1 MAVLTRAGDNFSAQ
15 MVTTIAPNGAMK
27 CRPPEALDDNYLAQ
41 SHPSRPQSHRCQ
53 QSLEGDIYRWKSHQ
67 PNGWRGTLLL
77 AFRLQ
82 KLAEWVQ
89 HRDMASLNVG
99 NLGAYLR
106 EQRRSAQLSLRQL
119 ADAAGVSNPYL
130 SQIERGL
137 RKPSADILQ
146 QLAKALR
153 ISAETLYVQAGILD
167 ERERDEL
174 ETRAVI
180 LADPS
185 ITERQ
190 KQVLLQIY
198 ESFRKENGLDNG
210 LDTDAPRTVA
220 DAVQDAEH
228 DQNR

>member
-1 MAVLTRAGDNFSAQ
+1 
-15 MVTTIAPNGAMK
+15 
-27 CRPPEALDDNYLAQ
+27 
-41 SHPSRPQSHRCQ
+41 
-53 QSLEGDIYRWKSHQ
+53 
-67 PNGWRGTLLL
+67 
-77 AFRLQ
+77 
-82 KLAEWVQ
+82 
-89 HRDMASLNVG
+89 MASLNVG
-99 NLGAYLR
+99 NLGEYLR
-106 EQRRSAQLSLRQL
+106 EQRRTAQLSLRQL

-185 ITERQ
+185 ISERQ

-198 ESFRKENGLDNG
+198 ESFRKENGLEP
-210 LDTDAPRTVA
+210 DAPGTAGTGPA
-220 DAVQDAEH
+220 DGSEAPQPKRREAPEARGEVREEH
-228 DQNR
+228 DPHEQN